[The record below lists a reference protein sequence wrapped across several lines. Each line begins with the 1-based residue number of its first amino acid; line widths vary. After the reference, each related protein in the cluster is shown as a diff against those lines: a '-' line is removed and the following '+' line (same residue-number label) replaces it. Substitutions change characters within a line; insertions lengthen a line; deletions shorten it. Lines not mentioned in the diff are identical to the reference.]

1 MIRSMSDILQTV
13 LQQNTEKS
21 LSFEEFCR
29 RCLPHFFSH
38 QAAKYQK
45 ILIQLIDT
53 KNSCHLHK
61 LNKYGQIY
69 FHEGKEI
76 KALIDIEPRNFGKST
91 RLSFAYPLYAL
102 LTGKSKFT
110 VLFAATENQ
119 AHKLL
124 DDIRIELEEN
134 EEISRLFGPQK
145 GSVWQAGFLK
155 FSNGSAIAAKGSA
168 QAVRGLKNR
177 QYRPDLII
185 CDDLLTDMSVYSQR
199 SRDKVYSWLLRSVLP
214 LGQEAF
220 FILVNTVF
228 HSDDLPSRLLE
239 RVKNHQLPGWAAV
252 RFSALLPSGKSLWPQ
267 YWPVE
272 KLRKKRGEIGSYAF
286 ACEYQ
291 NMPQDEEDRVFKAS
305 WIKIFTQ
312 EPDRDELQIFMGID
326 PSMGK
331 KDSSAIVTL
340 GRRNDGIIF
349 VLDEW
354 AEPCS
359 PDRLIKKIIEK
370 YLIFQPVKIAFE
382 EVGFQAVYKNHILQ
396 ESARQGLYLPMVG
409 IKPGRIGKTRILS
422 LSPLIENGL
431 LLFRS
436 KNSPLVT
443 QILDYPHHI
452 HDDLNDALYY
462 AFSLIESYNEHV
474 PIVVKT
480 PARHTLRNIL
490 K

>member
-1 MIRSMSDILQTV
+1 MSDILKTV
-13 LQQNTEKS
+13 LEQNISKS
-21 LSFEEFCR
+21 LTFEAFCHQ
-29 RCLPHFFSH
+29 CLPHFFYH
-38 QAAKYQK
+38 KAAQYQK
-45 ILIQLIDT
+45 LLIKFIDARNNT
-53 KNSCHLHK
+53 YLEK
-61 LNKYGQIY
+61 LGKYGQIY
-69 FHEGKEI
+69 FEENEEI

-134 EEISRLFGPQK
+134 EEIIRLFGRQK
-145 GSVWQAGFLK
+145 GSIWQSGLLRLL
-155 FSNGSAIAAKGSA
+155 NGSAITAKGTN
-168 QAVRGLKNR
+168 QAIRGLKHR

-185 CDDLLTDMSVYSQR
+185 CDDLLTDTSAYSQR
-199 SRDKVYSWLLRSVLP
+199 SRDKVYAWLLRAVLP
-214 LGQEAF
+214 LSQEAF
-220 FILVNTVF
+220 FILVNTIF

-239 RVKNHQLPGWAAV
+239 RVKNHQLSGWAALH
-252 RFSALLPSGKSLWPQ
+252 FSAILPSGKSLWPQ
-267 YWPVE
+267 YWPIE
-272 KLRKKRGEIGSYAF
+272 KLRKKRQEIGSYAF

-291 NMPQDEEDRVFKAS
+291 NLPQNEEERIFKSS
-305 WIKIFTQ
+305 WIKTFYE
-312 EPDRDELQIFMGID
+312 EPHRDDLQIFMGID

-340 GRRNDGIIF
+340 GRRTDGIIF

-359 PDRLIKKIIEK
+359 ADHLIKKIIEK
-370 YLIFQPVKIAFE
+370 YLIFRPIKIAFE

-396 ESARQGLYLPMVG
+396 ESARQGLYLPMLG
-409 IKPGRIGKTRILS
+409 IKPGRIGKNRILA

-462 AFSLIESYNEHV
+462 AFSLIQTYEKNS

-480 PARHTLRNIL
+480 PAKQTLRNIL